1 MKKNDN
7 IIIYIKINNMKYIGA
22 HIKKDISILNTIKNI
37 KNNNGNALQI
47 FVSSPMNSSLPN
59 IEKFNTEKNNI
70 IEYCNENNFK
80 LIIHGSYVI
89 NLANNKINKRII
101 DIENR
106 WWINLLI
113 KELDVCE
120 LLNAIGVIIHVGK
133 YTSNTKEIGLDN
145 MYLSIKYILDYLKK
159 NNYKSKLII
168 ETPSGVGTE
177 LLTNSEEFIKFYNKF
192 NINEKKNLGICIDTA
207 HIWSAGYDIIKYYE
221 CFKNNYNDIIVI
233 HFNNSKLDKGSLLD
247 RHEYIFEGKIILNDL
262 KNFLNKLKKTP
273 LIILEKPSD
282 NYDEEINWIKKNF

>member
-7 IIIYIKINNMKYIGA
+7 YIIYIKINNMKYIGA
-22 HIKKDISILNTIKNI
+22 HIKKDINILNTIKNI
-37 KNNNGNALQI
+37 KSNNGNALQI

-59 IEKFNTEKNNI
+59 IEKFNSEKKNI

-106 WWINLLI
+106 WWIKLLI

-133 YTSNTKEIGLDN
+133 YTSNTKENGLDN
-145 MYLSIKYILDYLKK
+145 MYLSIKYILDYLNK

-247 RHEYIFEGKIILNDL
+247 RHEYIFEGKILLNDL
-262 KNFLNKLKKTP
+262 KIFLNKLKKNP

-282 NYDEEINWIKKNF
+282 NYDKEINWIKQNY